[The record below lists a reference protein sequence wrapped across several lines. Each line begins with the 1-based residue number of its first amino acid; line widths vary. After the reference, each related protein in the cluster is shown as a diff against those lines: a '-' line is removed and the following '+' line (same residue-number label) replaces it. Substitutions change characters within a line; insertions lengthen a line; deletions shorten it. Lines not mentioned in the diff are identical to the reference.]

1 MSRLTYA
8 SRLMPA
14 WISWGVLFFFG
25 SPALADGIL
34 RDGIGAISTGRGG
47 TNLGFA
53 DNGNIILD
61 NPGALVNVPGNGLA
75 ELDADIFFPDLTYSD
90 PDNPRV
96 SASNNPFPMGQ
107 LSIIRRSSDGMYA
120 WGLGAFSQA
129 GVSSQY
135 ELNGPAPFVGP
146 QNYKSFAALM
156 RVLPSLSVSLT
167 PQLSVG
173 ATLGVA
179 ISHTELEGP
188 YFTQYPS
195 PFRGTPTLLDLQGTG
210 AGLSWS
216 VGSQYLLTPNTVL
229 GASFQAE
236 THIKA
241 DGSARLLIP
250 GMGESSFDLDLE
262 TQWPSILGLGISH
275 KFQPQTT
282 VSTDVLW
289 TQWSKAKRDYNMLL
303 SNPSN
308 PVFKAVLGNSFPE
321 QFPMRWHDSVAVRL
335 GLQHQLNERHILRT
349 GYVYHPNVI
358 PDATLTPFIQAV
370 VEHSLSC
377 GYGWR
382 TSNYGA
388 DLGYQYMFGSD
399 RQVGTS
405 SFVGGDFDNS
415 TTSASAHWLLGS
427 LVRYF

>member
-1 MSRLTYA
+1 MSRVSIIGLLTA
-8 SRLMPA
+8 A
-14 WISWGVLFFFG
+14 WLGLG
-25 SPALADGIL
+25 LLASPANADGLL

-53 DNGNIILD
+53 DNGNVILD
-61 NPGALVNVPGNGLA
+61 NPGALVNVPGNGLF
-75 ELDADIFFPDLTYSD
+75 EMDADILFPDLSYSD
-90 PDNPRV
+90 ADNART
-96 SASNNPFPMGQ
+96 SAFNNPFPMGQ
-107 LSIIRRSSDGMYA
+107 LSIIRRSADGMYA
-120 WGLGAFSQA
+120 WGLGAFSHA

-135 ELNGPAPFVGP
+135 DLNGPAPFTGP
-146 QNYKSFAALM
+146 QNYKSVIALM
-156 RVLPSLSVSLT
+156 RVLPSLSVALT
-167 PQLSVG
+167 PRLSVG

-179 ISHTELEGP
+179 MSQTELEGP
-188 YFTQYPS
+188 YFTQYPT
-195 PFRGTPTLLDLQGTG
+195 PFQGTPTLLDLQGTG

-216 VGSQYLLTPNTVL
+216 VGSQYLLTPDTVL

-236 THIKA
+236 THIKS

-250 GMGESSFDLDLE
+250 GMGESSFDLDIE

-275 KFQPQTT
+275 KLQPQTT

-308 PVFKAVLGNSFPE
+308 PVFQAVLGNSFPE
-321 QFPMRWHDSVAVRL
+321 QFPLRWHDSVAVRL
-335 GLQHQLNERHILRT
+335 GLQHQLSQRHILRG

-358 PDATLTPFIQAV
+358 PEETLTPFIQAI
-370 VEHSLSC
+370 VEHSLSA

-382 TSNYGA
+382 TGDYGV
-388 DLGYQYMFGSD
+388 DLGYQYMFGRD

-405 SFVGGDFDNS
+405 DFVGGDFDNS
-415 TTSASAHWLLGS
+415 TSTASVHWLLGS